1 MMAVLPSHRGR
12 GIAQQLM
19 ERGVNFADEV
29 GEGMY
34 LESTPVARN
43 TYERNGFEAVGVFE
57 MPEGYLSDVMV
68 RKARS

>member
-12 GIAQQLM
+12 GIAQELLKC
-19 ERGVNFADEV
+19 GVNFADEA
-29 GEGMY
+29 GEEMY
-34 LESTPVARN
+34 LESTPLARSL
-43 TYERNGFEAVGVFE
+43 YEKNGFEVVGTFE